1 MNNSAATPQN
11 RLDVIQEDFSFLDDW
26 EQRFR
31 HIIDLGKSLE
41 PLSDTDK
48 IETHKIKG
56 CASQVWLTY
65 NFDET
70 NDKLCFHGASDS
82 TLVQGLLAIIIEIYS
97 NSTPKQI
104 IELQP
109 NEIFEKLQLSDAL
122 TPSRSNGLNS
132 MANRI
137 MAVAKEYAN
146 A

>member
-1 MNNSAATPQN
+1 MINSNATPQN

-41 PLSDTDK
+41 PLSDIDK
-48 IETHKIKG
+48 NETNKIKG

-65 NFDET
+65 NFDEKI
-70 NDKLCFHGASDS
+70 DKLYFHGASDS

-109 NEIFEKLQLSDAL
+109 NEIFEKLQLTDAL
-122 TPSRSNGLNS
+122 TPSRSNGLHS
-132 MANRI
+132 MVNRI
-137 MAVAKEYAN
+137 MAVAKDYSDA
-146 A
+146 